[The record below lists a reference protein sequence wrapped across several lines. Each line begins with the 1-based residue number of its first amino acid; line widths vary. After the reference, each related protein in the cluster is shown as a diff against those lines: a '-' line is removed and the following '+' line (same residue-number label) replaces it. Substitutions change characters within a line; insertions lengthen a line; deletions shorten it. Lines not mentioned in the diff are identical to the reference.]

1 MQKKHE
7 RVARHMNEA
16 RGDRTD
22 KLVPGSTLAALIGA
36 GQGIRKIFFCVWQ
49 WGVTKSHQHQS
60 HVLVGPHFA
69 FDCHY
74 WQRS

>member
-36 GQGIRKIFFCVWQ
+36 GQGIRKIFF
-49 WGVTKSHQHQS
+49 
-60 HVLVGPHFA
+60 
-69 FDCHY
+69 
-74 WQRS
+74 